1 MELTTYQL
9 KRKVFYY
16 EIKILYPLW
25 GVQPNLEN
33 SNQIIINHNRYT
45 HKINFIP
52 RGHGIIYIYIYLA

>member
-33 SNQIIINHNRYT
+33 NNQIIINHNRYT
-45 HKINFIP
+45 HKFNLILFP
-52 RGHGIIYIYIYLA
+52 EAMG